1 MIIVLA
7 EAQALPEHADALAGL
22 LAKTAQA
29 SREDEGCIDYHF
41 YRDTEDATKFVSVE
55 KWESKGHLD
64 AHMATTNVQELLG
77 ALPAM
82 VAAEPVITVH
92 EVSASSAY
100 G

>member
-1 MIIVLA
+1 
-7 EAQALPEHADALAGL
+7 
-22 LAKTAQA
+22 
-29 SREDEGCIDYHF
+29 
-41 YRDTEDATKFVSVE
+41 
-55 KWESKGHLD
+55 
-64 AHMATTNVQELLG
+64 VQELLG